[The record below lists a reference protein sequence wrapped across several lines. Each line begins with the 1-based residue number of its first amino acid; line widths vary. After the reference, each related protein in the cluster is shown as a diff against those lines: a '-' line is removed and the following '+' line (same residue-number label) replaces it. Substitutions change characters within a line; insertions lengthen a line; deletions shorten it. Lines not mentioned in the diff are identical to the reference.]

1 MCRAWCLG
9 QEMFCRGRRHSLCRV
24 TVVLLSLHWVLCKS
38 HFCRAVRMCQD
49 TPGSPG
55 LPWLGSA
62 VWCCLQKTIAVNSQ
76 NRGLLF
82 PFSKHQK
89 DLEHLPVVTLLA
101 LPCSSPL
108 HSSTDVPGEELCVL
122 PPVLFHIMEHI
133 PAICCEVLGL
143 ICVHKQ
149 PGLGWGRSWAEPRCP
164 GCCTLPRP

>member
-1 MCRAWCLG
+1 MSCCYSRVCRAWCLG

-101 LPCSSPL
+101 LPQ
-108 HSSTDVPGEELCVL
+108 L
-122 PPVLFHIMEHI
+122 PPSLQHRCPRRRALCAPSCSVPHHGAHPSNLLRGAGFNLC
-133 PAICCEVLGL
+133 AQAAGA
-143 ICVHKQ
+143 
-149 PGLGWGRSWAEPRCP
+149 GLGPELG
-164 GCCTLPRP
+164 